1 MGFMIINALPNE
13 TINNLNNRFHLSL
26 IKDLPTGGTII
37 PKIDEFNKYK
47 IMMESNKPVEYNRNT
62 Y

>member
-13 TINNLNNRFHLSL
+13 TINNLNNRFHLRL
-26 IKDLPTGGTII
+26 IKDLPIGGTII